1 MLIINI
7 PKNYDTYF
15 KEAVDLDKDS
25 IEISYSKNFSGGAE
39 TAEIVIALSP
49 IIIPAVIAALK
60 ATLKHIQEMKRIS
73 KTNPDEIIVKVKRSN
88 IDIEVAI
95 KSSNITP
102 ETNIDELVE
111 SVIDKAISK
120 ENE

>member
-25 IEISYSKNFSGGAE
+25 VEISYSKNFSGGAE